1 MSWLASVFGGTA
13 VIDTAL
19 DGVYNGVDKLIYTEE
34 EKADFLVKRMDQHTT
49 MLKAYEPFKLIQRG
63 LAIAVTCMF
72 AFILIVQVVLVV
84 LSIWFSDILVTLE
97 VLNSLEVVSTIG
109 YSFLAIM
116 SLYFTGGVVNS
127 FKSK

>member
-1 MSWLASVFGGTA
+1 MGWFSMLLGTGG
-13 VIDTAL
+13 VV
-19 DGVYNGVDKLIYTEE
+19 DGIKEGVDKAILTDEE
-34 EKADFLVKRMDQHTT
+34 RLDYHTT

-63 LAIAVTCMF
+63 LAIAVTIMF
-72 AFILIVQVVLVV
+72 AFVMIIQVVLVII
-84 LSIWFSDILVTLE
+84 SIWFVDVLAAVE
-97 VLNSLEVVSTIG
+97 VMNELEVVSTIG